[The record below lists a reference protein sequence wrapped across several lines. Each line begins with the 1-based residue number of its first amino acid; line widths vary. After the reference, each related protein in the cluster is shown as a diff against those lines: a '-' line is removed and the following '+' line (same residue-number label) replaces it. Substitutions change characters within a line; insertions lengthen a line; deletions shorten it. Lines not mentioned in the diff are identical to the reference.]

1 MCDAGVALLRAGA
14 SILSASCPCP
24 LNPTHSPL
32 HVQHMQTPP
41 RNPGHASETP
51 CIRVPRVRR
60 HDTWHAHA
68 CAPHKNGLG
77 LRVVPGRVLTGGP
90 CVVGTPSSLPH
101 PPLHHHRNTCSSLS
115 YCVVPL
121 AILLHFHPFSLR
133 PSPPPSIPLSSLFL
147 QDIMSDAEKKA
158 KGEVSPGRRFG
169 KGGDKRRGS

>member
-1 MCDAGVALLRAGA
+1 MRRRRRSPESWGQYLERKLSLPTQPNPFTFTRSTHANAPSQPGPCERDALHSRAARASTRHVACACLRA
-14 SILSASCPCP
+14 
-24 LNPTHSPL
+24 T
-32 HVQHMQTPP
+32 QK
-41 RNPGHASETP
+41 R
-51 CIRVPRVRR
+51 
-60 HDTWHAHA
+60 
-68 CAPHKNGLG
+68 LG
-77 LRVVPGRVLTGGP
+77 FRVVPGRVLTGGP
-90 CVVGTPSSLPH
+90 CVVGMPSSLPH